1 MMYIFQHN
9 NKIFQR
15 YSSSKEIENFDLLK
29 PFKQNKQLKH
39 SYFENFQAEI

>member
-15 YSSSKEIENFDLLK
+15 YSSSQEIENFDLLK
-29 PFKQNKQLKH
+29 PFKENKQLKH